1 MLFALVLSSLW
12 AAAGA
17 APAANICASNATI
30 GNSLL
35 SVLNLTFPGLEAV
48 AAAAARGDA
57 GGACAALASYYA
69 SSNTSA
75 WLRRP
80 PPPPPSSRMAG
91 GAVDAMVLHDIFYL
105 AGVEAT
111 AHVPRN
117 GDGGLD
123 WLYRGPRDDYEFMN
137 CLNRHDSFTQL
148 LTAYFA
154 TGNSLYSAYFE
165 ALVSDWVLHNPCPG
179 ALAAPATPACAP
191 QNVSGAPPCSW
202 AAPPASQRCVPNPS
216 GFVESPWRSLELG
229 IRMLGAWP
237 EAFFGF
243 QGAANFSASG
253 RALMLLGVGQH
264 FGALAVDKTA
274 SGMANWALT
283 QWQGLL
289 TATVAFPE
297 LARAGELRA
306 LALAQLEAQLNLSFY
321 PDGVETEQSSGYHMA
336 SAADFFD
343 TFAMLARAGAPPP
356 PPAYAA
362 GVERMFAYGA
372 LSADPSGCLPRNG
385 DTDVCDAGYSA
396 AAAALFN
403 RSDWTYAASAG
414 ARGAPAPSDA
424 LTGPSRVWPWSG
436 QVVLRSGWGAGA
448 TWAWFDVGPYA
459 SSGHGD
465 RDCLSLNLHAR
476 GAMLLVDAGR
486 FAYVGSDLSGVLR
499 REYQK
504 YARAHNTL
512 IFDGCDQ
519 LPVPAVARAPLAPGA
534 VRLAPGADAAY
545 GSFSAYDP
553 ACLKGGAAT
562 HTRGV
567 WYQRAAAGDG
577 DGDFLVVVDGVSVD
591 RARGVEAFWH
601 AHPNATQGILLA
613 ADSLAATVGGATAR
627 FEPTAAQACLV
638 PARPAPGVQGAG
650 AWASAAVAMGQARND
665 GRGLPWQG
673 WFSGMYDDARAA
685 PVATYAAR
693 VPAGRTAFAW
703 LIVPTG
709 ARAPCA
715 AHAAAIV
722 GVARSGVVVQV
733 SVGGAPSVN
742 VSVAME
748 W

>member
-1 MLFALVLSSLW
+1 MRSFAFALSFLW
-12 AAAGA
+12 ATAA
-17 APAANICASNATI
+17 APSANICASNSTI
-30 GNSLL
+30 GTSILT
-35 SVLNLTFPGLEAV
+35 VLNLTFPGLEAV

-57 GGACAALASYYA
+57 GGACEALAAYYA

-91 GAVDAMVLHDIFYL
+91 GAVDAMVLHDVFYL
-105 AGVEAT
+105 AGVGAT
-111 AHVPRN
+111 ARVPRN
-117 GDGGLD
+117 ADGGLD
-123 WLYRGPRDDYEFMN
+123 WLYRGPRDDYEFLN

-148 LTAYFA
+148 LAAFYA
-154 TGNSLYSAYFE
+154 TGNALYPAYFE

-179 ALAAPATPACAP
+179 ALTAPATPACFP
-191 QNVSGAPPCSW
+191 QNVSGVPCSW
-202 AAPPASQRCVPNPS
+202 AAPPGSQRCVPNPS

-243 QGAANFSASG
+243 QGAANFSTSG

-264 FGALAVDKTA
+264 FAALAVDKTA
-274 SGMANWALT
+274 SGMANWAMT
-283 QWQGLL
+283 QWQGLV

-297 LARAGELRA
+297 LARASELRA
-306 LALAQLEAQLNLSFY
+306 LALAKLEAQLTLSVY

-356 PPAYAA
+356 PPSFAA

-372 LSADPSGCLPRNG
+372 LSADASGCLPRNG
-385 DTDVCDAGYSA
+385 DSDVCEAGYSA

-403 RSDWTYAASAG
+403 RSDWTYAASNG

-424 LTGPSRVWPWSG
+424 LTGPSRAWPWSG
-436 QVVLRSGWGAGA
+436 QVVLRSGWGAGG

-519 LPVPAVARAPLAPGA
+519 LPVPAVATAPVPPGA
-534 VRLAPGADAAY
+534 VRLAPSADAAY

-553 ACLKGGAAT
+553 ACLGAGGGAT

-567 WYQRAAAGDG
+567 WYQRAAGG
-577 DGDFLVVVDGVSVD
+577 GS
-591 RARGVEAFWH
+591 RG
-601 AHPNATQGILLA
+601 
-613 ADSLAATVGGATAR
+613 GGR
-627 FEPTAAQACLV
+627 
-638 PARPAPGVQGAG
+638 R
-650 AWASAAVAMGQARND
+650 R
-665 GRGLPWQG
+665 
-673 WFSGMYDDARAA
+673 
-685 PVATYAAR
+685 
-693 VPAGRTAFAW
+693 RTSW
-703 LIVPTG
+703 
-709 ARAPCA
+709 
-715 AHAAAIV
+715 
-722 GVARSGVVVQV
+722 
-733 SVGGAPSVN
+733 
-742 VSVAME
+742 